1 MIDGDETHTGEGTQ
15 APGWRAAEEAR
26 QLAPRFVHAIYRLIK
41 GCLLHAESNQAVTQL
56 VDFTLQTVDQYCEA
70 HQCDSVSVLFAA
82 KTVFVNRQMLRA
94 SRETYELA
102 RELGELLDVCGVNE
116 VTVQRTVS
124 RGDVAEFGGLIAG
137 VQRDRSLAEKV
148 TAGALHGIRAR
159 LVTGFGAGGTDQTPV
174 QRAARTF
181 AASVL
186 MVRTFF
192 ADLKSG
198 KLELPHG
205 IKRIAQK
212 LVTQTEDDA
221 RLLVAIA
228 AAPAAD
234 SDRAS
239 LAVST
244 AVLSLAMAQQLTTDR
259 TALASLA
266 SAALLYDAGRPRL
279 QGSPIGG
286 IERRLNEEEEERV
299 PPSTVVT
306 LSIVGKMHPP
316 SLARTVLAYEALALR
331 GGARPYQGR
340 RSPLVLSRVL
350 ATARAFAE
358 LRISQ
363 GTDSAL
369 SIDDA
374 IQVLAGQAQDATER
388 TFVKLL
394 VGALGIF
401 PAGTMVELNT
411 GEMGVVTATPLLPAD
426 FARPPVRILY
436 DARANLLEQ
445 PLDLDLSR
453 PGPDGVK
460 RLIRRPVDADDQQ
473 MKQMRAYVVGLTTA
487 KRRAQS
493 RSIKRPAPP
502 EHYTLP
508 PAYTPTHRPPRH
520 AGSETIQRRP
530 ASQRPYSS
538 PPSGPRRG
546 LMEITLNPVGTS
558 TIPAP
563 RRQSAVPPLPPTE
576 PLLREFPADSARTEP
591 PPDPSRIK
599 RERPAVRRRDPRAE
613 EDFEAPLVE
622 VARVGSAAPS
632 PVSARALSQ
641 PVEPGPLAPAP
652 FPPAPSA
659 APPPLRADVPPP
671 LARSGGDE
679 NRKQTG
685 STRQVAWEQYGGLVE
700 KSEPSEEGVLPFATA
715 SASPAAPVE
724 ETDALLAAYLAEEEG
739 RSGRQKP
746 STGGLKWGDEKVD
759 SSRPS
764 KPPSTGGLRWGEPK
778 SAPGGGSSGGLRW
791 GSEPASVRSSGG
803 LRWGST
809 TARPK
814 GRAVSDES
822 TADSGE
828 SGAPTSQPGLR
839 GSSAGS
845 GDPPD
850 EQS

>member
-1 MIDGDETHTGEGTQ
+1 MIDGDGTHAGEGSQ

-26 QLAPRFVHAIYRLIK
+26 QLAPRFVHALYRLIK

-70 HQCDSVSVLFAA
+70 HQCESVSVLFAA
-82 KTVFVNRQMLRA
+82 KAVFVNRQMLRA

-102 RELGELLDVCGVNE
+102 RELGELLEVCGVNE
-116 VTVQRTVS
+116 VTVQRSVS
-124 RGDVAEFGGLIAG
+124 RGDVAEFGGLVAG

-148 TAGALHGIRAR
+148 TAGALSGIRAR

-192 ADLKSG
+192 ADLKGG

-212 LVTQTEDDA
+212 LVTQTEEDA

-279 QGSPIGG
+279 QGSPIAG

-299 PPSTVVT
+299 PSSTVVT
-306 LSIVGKMHPP
+306 LSVVGKMHPP
-316 SLARTVLAYEALALR
+316 SLARTVIAYEALALR

-374 IQVLAGQAQDATER
+374 IQVLSGQAQDATER

-411 GEMGVVTATPLLPAD
+411 GEMGVVTATPALPAD

-453 PGPDGVK
+453 PGPDGVR

-502 EHYTLP
+502 EHYSLP
-508 PAYTPTHRPPRH
+508 PAYTPTHRPPRS
-520 AGSETIQRRP
+520 AGAETIQPRP
-530 ASQRPYSS
+530 PSQRPFSS

-546 LMEITLNPVGTS
+546 LMEITLNPAGSTS

-563 RRQSAVPPLPPTE
+563 RRQSAVPPLPTPPE
-576 PLLREFPADSARTEP
+576 PLVRELPPEPARSEP
-591 PPDPSRIK
+591 ASDPSRIK

-613 EDFEAPLVE
+613 EDFEAPPVE
-622 VARVGSAAPS
+622 IAHVSAAPA
-632 PVSARALSQ
+632 PLSARARSQ
-641 PVEPGPLAPAP
+641 PAEPGPFA
-652 FPPAPSA
+652 PAPSA
-659 APPPLRADVPPP
+659 APPPLHANAPPP
-671 LARSGGDE
+671 PVRPSGGDE
-679 NRKQTG
+679 RKQTG

-715 SASPAAPVE
+715 SASPASSAAPPE
-724 ETDALLAAYLAEEEG
+724 DTDALLAAYLAEEEG
-739 RSGRQKP
+739 RSGLQKP
-746 STGGLKWGDEKVD
+746 STGGLKWGDEKAD
-759 SSRPS
+759 SSRTG

-814 GRAVSDES
+814 GRAVSDE
-822 TADSGE
+822 TTPDSGE
-828 SGAPTSQPGLR
+828 GGAPTSQPGLR
-839 GSSAGS
+839 GDSSGS

-850 EQS
+850 DQR